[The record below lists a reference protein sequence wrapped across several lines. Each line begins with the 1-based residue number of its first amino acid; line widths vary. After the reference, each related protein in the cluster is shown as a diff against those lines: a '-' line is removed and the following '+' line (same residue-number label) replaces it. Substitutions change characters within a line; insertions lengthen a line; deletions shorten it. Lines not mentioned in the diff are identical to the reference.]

1 MVDMWVDAAPAA
13 PAFATTGEAKPVTA
27 GGAGAG
33 ADPLTAAISA
43 VLSSISTELHADD
56 ATASANETT
65 AGSTGT
71 ANVQSFTQAEETH
84 TAELRPPDPQGG
96 TSGTTW
102 V

>member
-27 GGAGAG
+27 GGTGAG
-33 ADPLTAAISA
+33 ADPLTAAVSA
-43 VLSSISTELHADD
+43 ALGAMSTELLGAD
-56 ATASANETT
+56 AIASGDEAS

-71 ANVQSFTQAEETH
+71 SNVQNFTQAEETH
-84 TAELRPPDPQGG
+84 TAELRPPDLQGD